1 MIYKFCGRLKTGA
14 TLELAGGGRREV
26 LLYPGRT
33 CDLPEEHPW
42 VQRMVKRGY
51 LAPMPGHPA
60 QTETAMPPAEKEN
73 A

>member
-1 MIYKFCGRLKTGA
+1 M
-14 TLELAGGGRREV
+14 